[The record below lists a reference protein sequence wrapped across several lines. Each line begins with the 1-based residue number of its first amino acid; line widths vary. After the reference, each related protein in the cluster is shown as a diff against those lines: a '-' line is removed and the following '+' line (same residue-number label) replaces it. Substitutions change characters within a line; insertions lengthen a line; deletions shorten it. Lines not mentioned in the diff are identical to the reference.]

1 MSGSRPWGGET
12 ILLVE
17 DEVPLRRLAV
27 RGLTK
32 QGYTVLE
39 AGTAEEALT
48 VLDRHLQDVSLIVTD
63 IVMPG
68 INGRQLVDRVRALR
82 ADIKVLYT
90 SGYTTDSIVNT
101 GVEQAQVAFLQK
113 PYTPRA
119 LIEKV
124 RLVLGEPP
132 PEA

>member
-1 MSGSRPWGGET
+1 VSGTRPRGGET

-17 DEVPLRRLAV
+17 DEVSLRRLAV

-39 AGTAEEALT
+39 AATAEEALT
-48 VLDRHLQDVSLIVTD
+48 ILDRHLQDVALIVTD
-63 IVMPG
+63 VVMPG
-68 INGRQLVDRVRALR
+68 INGRQLADRVRAIR

-90 SGYTTDSIVNT
+90 SGYTTDPVVNT
-101 GVEQAQVAFLQK
+101 GVEQAEVAFLQK

-119 LIEKV
+119 LLEKV

-132 PEA
+132 EA

>member
-1 MSGSRPWGGET
+1 VSGSRSRGGET

-27 RGLTK
+27 RGLTRH
-32 QGYTVLE
+32 GYTVLE
-39 AGTAEEALT
+39 AATAEEALAI
-48 VLDRHLQDVSLIVTD
+48 LDRHLQDVSLIVTD
-63 IVMPG
+63 VVMPG

-90 SGYTTDSIVNT
+90 SGYTADTVVNT

-119 LIEKV
+119 LMEKV
-124 RLVLGEPP
+124 SFVLGEPP
-132 PEA
+132 ES

>member
-1 MSGSRPWGGET
+1 VSGTRPRGGET

-17 DEVPLRRLAV
+17 DEVSLRRLAV

-39 AGTAEEALT
+39 AATAEEALT
-48 VLDRHLQDVSLIVTD
+48 ILDRHLQDVALIVTD
-63 IVMPG
+63 VVMPG
-68 INGRQLVDRVRALR
+68 INGRQLADRVRALR

-90 SGYTTDSIVNT
+90 SGYTTDMVVKT

-113 PYTPRA
+113 PYAPRA
-119 LIEKV
+119 LVEKV

-132 PEA
+132 EA

>member
-1 MSGSRPWGGET
+1 MSGSRSRGGET

-27 RGLTK
+27 RGLTRH
-32 QGYTVLE
+32 GYTVLE
-39 AGTAEEALT
+39 AATAEEALAI
-48 VLDRHLQDVSLIVTD
+48 LDRHLQDVSLIVTD
-63 IVMPG
+63 VVMPG

-90 SGYTTDSIVNT
+90 SGYTADTVVNT

-119 LIEKV
+119 LMEKV
-124 RLVLGEPP
+124 SLVLGEPP
-132 PEA
+132 ES